1 MLAKY
6 ELTLVKLRLVVKQ
19 SLLIVS
25 NNKINFSKRLFLSSL
40 HWIYN
45 KMERETRACSDVSEQ
60 SEAKSVSVSV
70 CVDNHS
76 LEVSLWVR

>member
-40 HWIYN
+40 HWISN
-45 KMERETRACSDVSEQ
+45 KMMEKETRESLQAASEQ
-60 SEAKSVSVSV
+60 SEAKSHSV
-70 CVDNHS
+70 
-76 LEVSLWVR
+76 WIIIA